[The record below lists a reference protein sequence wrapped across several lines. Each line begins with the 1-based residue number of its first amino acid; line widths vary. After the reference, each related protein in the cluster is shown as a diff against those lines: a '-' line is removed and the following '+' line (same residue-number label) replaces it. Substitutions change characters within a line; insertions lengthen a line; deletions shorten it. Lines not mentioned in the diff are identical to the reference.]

1 MPSSNTLVFVVAHQ
15 TGGWSGTETYTSVA
29 HVFSTRERAERYVT
43 AYLLAIKAGKRHDN
57 LDQFEIH
64 KAFMDDDD
72 V

>member
-1 MPSSNTLVFVVAHQ
+1 MPSFNSLVFVVEHR
-15 TGGWSGTETYTSVA
+15 TGGWSGTATYSSVA

-43 AYLLAIKAGKRHDN
+43 DYQLAIKAGKRHDN